1 MFRVLERDY
10 LEGGRKK
17 DTSVSEQV
25 LKPTHSVKAV
35 EAHASST
42 HVLSTAMPKLGE
54 SKSTGTSTSIP
65 MSSIIV
71 AVDNAK
77 LQGYTGE
84 SCGRCSSMK
93 EKKWSLQCM
102 R

>member
-1 MFRVLERDY
+1 MLDYVFRVLERDY

-54 SKSTGTSTSIP
+54 SK
-65 MSSIIV
+65 V
-71 AVDNAK
+71 RARQHQFRC
-77 LQGYTGE
+77 LQLL
-84 SCGRCSSMK
+84 
-93 EKKWSLQCM
+93 LQ
-102 R
+102 